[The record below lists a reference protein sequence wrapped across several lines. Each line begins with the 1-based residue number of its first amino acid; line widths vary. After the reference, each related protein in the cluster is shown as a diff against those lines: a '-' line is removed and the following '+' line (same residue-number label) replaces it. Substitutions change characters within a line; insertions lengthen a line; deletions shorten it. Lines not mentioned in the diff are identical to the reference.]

1 MLDLFFDL
9 RRRQEQMC
17 IILREIADTEQ
28 AVKLTGFLMTMHE
41 TELTKAQRQITIAVL
56 MRLINQHAARAV
68 HRLDRIIFIVNLREV
83 HVLRIM
89 SPMTGLFPKFA
100 VHDHRGHDFLI
111 AITTMHFT
119 PVIDE
124 FIADDHAIRMEERE
138 SRTFLMQ
145 AEKIELFAQFTMI
158 AFLGFLQHLKVL
170 VQVSLFLKSRTI
182 DTLKHLIM
190 LITTPVS
197 TSNALQFDGLDLAR

>member
-1 MLDLFFDL
+1 MIMPFGW
-9 RRRQEQMC
+9 
-17 IILREIADTEQ
+17 
-28 AVKLTGFLMTMHE
+28 KNG
-41 TELTKAQRQITIAVL
+41 
-56 MRLINQHAARAV
+56 N
-68 HRLDRIIFIVNLREV
+68 RI
-83 HVLRIM
+83 
-89 SPMTGLFPKFA
+89 
-100 VHDHRGHDFLI
+100 
-111 AITTMHFT
+111 
-119 PVIDE
+119 
-124 FIADDHAIRMEERE
+124 
-138 SRTFLMQ
+138 FLMQ